1 MRTHDATCRRT
12 SAPVSNGWAYVS
24 PCHGTRAWPR
34 LVSVVRSFG
43 RALAAGLD
51 FGLGRRAV
59 RPRFGLHRFAGFKRL
74 VDLEEV
80 LDLEPLGLGHVVDIA
95 QVRHPRGPRRHAEG
109 LVVGA

>member
-24 PCHGTRAWPR
+24 PCHGTRAWQRP
-34 LVSVVRSFG
+34 VSVVRSFG

-59 RPRFGLHRFAGFKRL
+59 RPRFGLARFAGLNPL
-74 VDLEEV
+74 VDPE
-80 LDLEPLGLGHVVDIA
+80 
-95 QVRHPRGPRRHAEG
+95 EG
-109 LVVGA
+109 LAPDPGELRPVGDSPAGLPTRVPPGQD